1 MTIWAVVLAGG
12 VGSRFW
18 PVSTPR
24 EPKQLLPL
32 VTGQPLLADALQRL
46 SVTARPE
53 HTMVLTNAELTDA
66 VHGVASSIPPE
77 NVLAE
82 PQPAGT
88 AAALAWAALEIHR
101 RGGSDDVM
109 LCVHADWAI
118 GDPASFT
125 EALAAAARAAD
136 EAGALVTV
144 GIVPMRDD
152 PGFGYVVP
160 GAAREAGARRVSRF
174 VEKPDRETA
183 MALRKQGAL
192 WNSGIFAWRVSTF
205 LSELT
210 AHTPEVARALELTDA
225 RAFFAAVQPVS
236 VDVGLLER
244 STNVLVLSG
253 DFGWDDVGTWG
264 GLLRTRPADPAGNVA
279 HGTVHALD
287 ATGNV
292 AWSDG
297 PTVVL
302 YGVSDLVVVST
313 GGTTLVTTVERSSDL
328 KRLVESL
335 PPELREKS

>member
-1 MTIWAVVLAGG
+1 VTVWAVVLAGG

-46 SVTARPE
+46 SAIARPE
-53 HTMVLTNAELTDA
+53 HTMVLTNAELADA
-66 VHGVASSIPPE
+66 VHGVAPVLARE

-101 RGGSDDVM
+101 RGGSDDIM

-118 GDPASFT
+118 GDPEAFT
-125 EALAAAARAAD
+125 VALAAATRAAD

-144 GIVPMRDD
+144 GIVPVRDD

-160 GAAREAGARRVSRF
+160 GAAHESGARRVSRF

-205 LSELT
+205 LSELK
-210 AHTPEVARALELTDA
+210 AHTPEVARALELSDA
-225 RAFFAAVQPVS
+225 GAFFAAVQPVS

-244 STNVLVLSG
+244 STNVLVLPG

-264 GLLRTRPADPAGNVA
+264 GLLRTRAADAAGNVA
-279 HGTVHALD
+279 HGAVHAFD

-292 AWSDG
+292 SWSDG

-313 GGTTLVTTVERSSDL
+313 GSTTLVTTVERSSDL

>member
-1 MTIWAVVLAGG
+1 MTTWAVVLAGG

-18 PVSTPR
+18 PVSTPH

-32 VTGQPLLADALQRL
+32 VTAQPLLVDALQRL
-46 SVTARPE
+46 SAIAQPG
-53 HTMVLTNAELTDA
+53 HTMVLINAELTEA
-66 VHGVASSIPPE
+66 VQGVAESLPAE

-82 PQPAGT
+82 PRPAGT

-101 RGGSDDVM
+101 RGGADDVM

-118 GDPASFT
+118 GDPEAFT
-125 EALAAAARAAD
+125 TALDTAARVAD

-144 GIVPMRDD
+144 GIVPARDD
-152 PGFGYVVP
+152 TGFGYVVP
-160 GAAREAGARRVSRF
+160 GAEHPSGARRVSRF
-174 VEKPDRETA
+174 VEKPPREAA
-183 MALRKQGAL
+183 MELRAEGAL
-192 WNSGIFAWRVSTF
+192 WNSGIFAWRVNVF
-205 LSELT
+205 LTELA
-210 AHTPEVARALELTDA
+210 AHTPEVADALELSDA
-225 RAFFAAVQPVS
+225 TEFFAAVQPVS

-244 STNVLVLSG
+244 STNVLVLPG

-264 GLLRTRPADPAGNVA
+264 ALLRTRSADPDGNVA
-279 HGTVHALD
+279 HGSVHAVE
-287 ATGNV
+287 AAGNV

-297 PTVVL
+297 PAVVL

-335 PPELREKS
+335 PAELREKA